1 MLTWLEAHGTP
12 EQIGLALGRWG
23 AQACHD
29 HLVGSPAWQTI
40 MNWRGSESVH
50 AMQALVDQ
58 HFPWIA
64 EEIDGLA
71 TGLELPREDVFLWN
85 CRGDLWAMAPDGC
98 TTVLAPGRLS
108 HNEDGDPGFNGRC
121 GIAHIQPTQATD
133 FVSFVYPGS
142 IPGHTFAVTDAGLAM
157 TVNNVRAH
165 AVSVGLPRMVLTRAI
180 LAQASIA
187 QACELL
193 RSHPRAGAF
202 HLGLG
207 QAGLGETV
215 SIEFASQG
223 LSIETVSTPRLHAN
237 HAIHS
242 TLHDLPQTITASSR
256 QRQLRGNALVTAQAP
271 ALAILADQS
280 DAAEP
285 IYRRNAHDTD
295 NENTQATADIILSG
309 PIVSWSIYEHP
320 GDAARFQLEGLQRTG
335 LTIPT
340 ERG

>member
-1 MLTWLEAHGTP
+1 MLTWLDAQGTP
-12 EQIGLALGRWG
+12 AQIGAALGRWG

-29 HLVGSPAWQTI
+29 HLLDSPAWNTI
-40 MNWRGSESVH
+40 MGWRGSESAR
-50 AMQALVDQ
+50 AMQTLVEH
-58 HFPWIA
+58 HFPWIS

-71 TGLELPREDVFLWN
+71 AGLELPREEVFLWN

-121 GIAHIQPTQATD
+121 GIAHIQPTQNPA

-142 IPGHTFAVTDAGLAM
+142 IPGHTFAVNDAGLAM

-165 AVSVGLPRMVLTRAI
+165 AVSIGLPRMVLTRAI
-180 LAQASIA
+180 LAQTSVA

-193 RSHPRAGAF
+193 RTHPRAGAF

-207 QAGLGETV
+207 QAGSEETV
-215 SIEFASQG
+215 SVEFASQG
-223 LSIETVSTPRLHAN
+223 LSIETVDTARLHAN
-237 HAIHS
+237 HAIH
-242 TLHDLPQTITASSR
+242 TALHDLPQTITASSR
-256 QRQLRGNALVTAQAP
+256 HRQLRGDNLIKARAP
-271 ALAILADQS
+271 ALDILADQG

-295 NENTQATADIILSG
+295 HENTQATVDIILSG
-309 PIVSWSIYEHP
+309 PTVSWSIYEHP
-320 GDAARFQLEGLQRTG
+320 GHTARFQLQGLQRVVA
-335 LTIPT
+335 
-340 ERG
+340 

>member
-12 EQIGLALGRWG
+12 QQIGLALGRWG

-29 HLVGSPAWQTI
+29 HLLGSHAWQTI
-40 MNWRGSESVH
+40 MSWRSSEPAQ
-50 AMQALVDQ
+50 AMQALVDR

-71 TGLELPREDVFLWN
+71 SGLELRREDVFLWN

-121 GIAHIQPTQATD
+121 GIAHVQPTQAAA

-142 IPGHTFAVTDAGLAM
+142 IPGHTFAVTETGLAM

-165 AVSVGLPRMVLTRAI
+165 AVCVGLPRMVLTRAI
-180 LAQASIA
+180 LAEATLA

-193 RSHPRAGAF
+193 GKHPRAGAF

-207 QAGLGETV
+207 QAGSGETV

-223 LSIETVSTPRLHAN
+223 LSIETVDAPRLHAN

-242 TLHDLPQTITASSR
+242 ALRDLPQTITASSR
-256 QRQLRGNALVTAQAP
+256 QRQLHGDALLSAKVP
-271 ALAILADQS
+271 ALTILADQS

-309 PIVSWSIYEHP
+309 PKPNWAVYEHP
-320 GDAARFQLEGLQRTG
+320 GHAARFRFEGLQR
-335 LTIPT
+335 I
-340 ERG
+340 EV